1 MCIWCS
7 VVLVSVNMRS
17 SYEQLRCLRRGLT
30 VLICPRSGPR
40 TLEQL
45 QVLHIP
51 WFFAISI
58 LSWLLIIFFFRFLRS
73 LGACKRCV
81 LPRRGGFVAIG
92 AVGVHGLHGH
102 CLLAVV
108 LFWFRIML

>member
-30 VLICPRSGPR
+30 VLISPRSGPR

-81 LPRRGGFVAIG
+81 LPRRGGLG
-92 AVGVHGLHGH
+92 SDHGLMMEFTGSMGMFS
-102 CLLAVV
+102 
-108 LFWFRIML
+108 LFLY